1 MKDIKQTIISN
12 IQLACKARKI
22 KGIDI
27 AQHLKI
33 SPSSVSNWFHGT
45 SFIDIEN
52 LYKLCLYL
60 GISLNDVCDMDSVVF
75 DEKEIHLI
83 AAYRDAEPPIQ
94 KAALRMLEDSAAEQ
108 NAKRQ
113 DTASDQTA

>member
-60 GISLNDVCDMDSVVF
+60 GISLNDVCDMDSVF
-75 DEKEIHLI
+75 TKDENQLLV
-83 AAYRDAEPPIQ
+83 AYRGADDRAREDAMKMLLDHQ
-94 KAALRMLEDSAAEQ
+94 K
-108 NAKRQ
+108 Q
-113 DTASDQTA
+113 DTVSDQTA